1 MPGKTGSAERRATKQ
16 KSAENRLLIDKI
28 HPGDLMN
35 NSKMIT
41 MQTGALPKEELLAAL
56 KNMVLELMQVL
67 NGFDGQNIN
76 TVPFEGS
83 WTAAQVVDHIT
94 RSNMSITKAF
104 TLKGATLNRDPAE
117 RVQELKNVFLN
128 FNSKFQ
134 SPDFILPT
142 QQVYEKKMLVAL
154 LNRSVDKIKEVSC
167 RADLSEMIN
176 HPAFGDIT
184 KFEILH
190 FVLFHTQRH
199 IHQLKKIFQS
209 VSGK

>member
-1 MPGKTGSAERRATKQ
+1 
-16 KSAENRLLIDKI
+16 
-28 HPGDLMN
+28 MN
-35 NSKMIT
+35 NSKRKSMSKDI
-41 MQTGALPKEELLAAL
+41 LSKEELLVSL
-56 KNMVLELMQVL
+56 KNVESNLMEVL

-76 TVPFEGS
+76 IVPYEGS

-104 TLKGATLNRDPAE
+104 ALNGAAINRDPGE
-117 RVQELKNVFLN
+117 RVQELRNIFLN
-128 FNSKFQ
+128 FNNKFQ

-142 QQVYEKKMLVAL
+142 QDVYEKKILIAL

-167 RADLSEMIN
+167 QADLSEMIN

-199 IHQLKKIFQS
+199 IHQLKKIFQA
-209 VSGK
+209 VSDR

>member
-1 MPGKTGSAERRATKQ
+1 
-16 KSAENRLLIDKI
+16 
-28 HPGDLMN
+28 MN
-35 NSKMIT
+35 NSKITT
-41 MQTGALPKEELLAAL
+41 MQTGALPKEELLGSL

-83 WTAAQVVDHIT
+83 WTAAQVVDHVT

-104 TLKGATLNRDPAE
+104 TLKGAMLNRDPAE
-117 RVQELKNVFLN
+117 RVQELKNIFLN
-128 FNSKFQ
+128 FNTRFE
-134 SPDFILPT
+134 SPEFVLPT
-142 QQVYEKKMLVAL
+142 QEVYEKKMLIAL
-154 LNRSVDKIKEVSC
+154 LNRSVDRIREVSC
-167 RADLSEMIN
+167 RANLSEMIN

-199 IHQLKKIFQS
+199 IHQLKKIFQA
-209 VSGK
+209 VSDR

>member
-1 MPGKTGSAERRATKQ
+1 
-16 KSAENRLLIDKI
+16 
-28 HPGDLMN
+28 
-35 NSKMIT
+35 
-41 MQTGALPKEELLAAL
+41 MQTGILAKEELLVSL
-56 KNMVLELMQVL
+56 KNIVAELMQVL

-104 TLKGATLNRDPAE
+104 TLKGAAINRDPAE

-128 FNSKFQ
+128 VNNRFQ
-134 SPDFILPT
+134 SPDFILPA
-142 QQVYEKKMLVAL
+142 QDVYEKKMLIAL

-167 RADLSEMIN
+167 QADLSEMIN

-199 IHQLKKIFQS
+199 IRQLEKIFQA
-209 VSGK
+209 VSGR

>member
-1 MPGKTGSAERRATKQ
+1 
-16 KSAENRLLIDKI
+16 
-28 HPGDLMN
+28 
-35 NSKMIT
+35 
-41 MQTGALPKEELLAAL
+41 MQTAVLPKEELLASL
-56 KNMVLELMQVL
+56 KNIVLELLEVL
-67 NGFDGQNIN
+67 HGFDGQNIN

-104 TLKGATLNRDPAE
+104 TLKGAAINRDPAD

-128 FNSKFQ
+128 FNTRFQ
-134 SPDFILPT
+134 SPEFILPT
-142 QQVYEKKMLVAL
+142 QKAYEKKMLIAL
-154 LNRSVDKIKEVSC
+154 LSRSVDKIKEVSC
-167 RADLSEMIN
+167 QADLSEMIN

-199 IHQLKKIFQS
+199 IHQLKKIFLAIS
-209 VSGK
+209 SR